1 MDMSVVGD
9 LFANILPWLR
19 LWRRHQQT
27 VGLLASGCL
36 RLCLRLLRIV
46 LQGTATVVAIC
57 SHRKPVNNQ
66 SDSHKGNKSSL
77 HATAYR
83 FDRACFYVFRNGK
96 DCQG

>member
-1 MDMSVVGD
+1 MARKVWICMTHTRNAMDMSVVGD

-46 LQGTATVVAIC
+46 LQGTA
-57 SHRKPVNNQ
+57 
-66 SDSHKGNKSSL
+66 L
-77 HATAYR
+77 
-83 FDRACFYVFRNGK
+83 
-96 DCQG
+96 